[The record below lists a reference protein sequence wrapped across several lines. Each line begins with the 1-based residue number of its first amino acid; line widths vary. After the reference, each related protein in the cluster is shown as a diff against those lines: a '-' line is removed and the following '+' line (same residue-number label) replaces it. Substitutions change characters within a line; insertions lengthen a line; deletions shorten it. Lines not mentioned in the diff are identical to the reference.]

1 MTNFFKTTPALALAL
16 CFFLCAPDTYAQE
29 RTRTSPDSSSRSTSK
44 TTTRSMDRNDRN
56 ASIDRRERIRR
67 IRENRN
73 RYGGSSSSRG
83 GRGTNVITEEDRSR
97 GGRGTNVVTE
107 DEREQA
113 RERKIADLLKR
124 VSALEERVKKL
135 ESSRN

>member
-1 MTNFFKTTPALALAL
+1 M
-16 CFFLCAPDTYAQE
+16 
-29 RTRTSPDSSSRSTSK
+29 
-44 TTTRSMDRNDRN
+44 
-56 ASIDRRERIRR
+56 
-67 IRENRN
+67 
-73 RYGGSSSSRG
+73 
-83 GRGTNVITEEDRSR
+83 VTEEDRSR